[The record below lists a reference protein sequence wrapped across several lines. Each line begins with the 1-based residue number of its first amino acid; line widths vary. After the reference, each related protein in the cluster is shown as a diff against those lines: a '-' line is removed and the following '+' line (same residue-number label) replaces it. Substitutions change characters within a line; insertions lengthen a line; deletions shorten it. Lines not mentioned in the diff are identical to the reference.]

1 MRTHPLRLSLIAA
14 AVLATLPGHVLAARV
29 DYTVDLGMERN
40 SNVTM
45 APVDPIE
52 QRYLR
57 AGVGFSITENI
68 SALQLNLD
76 GRAEYRDYE
85 DDIFADTVDGT
96 LSGRLNW
103 VAIPERLFFLVEDNL
118 TVQPVDSLV
127 PDGPG
132 NRQQGDFAARCGHR
146 AAQVEQRRQQQGGAR
161 EAAVA
166 GVEHQCQHQHR
177 AGKAAG
183 QQPPAGSGLQP
194 GIGARTPAAVAAQ
207 AQAGMGQYQQV
218 QADQG
223 RGPQPFGQVTAGD
236 QRQFGPQADAGGA
249 QGGHGG

>member
-1 MRTHPLRLSLIAA
+1 MRTHPLRISLIAA
-14 AVLATLPGHVLAARV
+14 AVLATLPGHAQAARV

-57 AGVGFSITENI
+57 AGVGFSITENV

-132 NRQQGDFAARCGHR
+132 NRQQVNVFYD
-146 AAQVEQRRQQQGGAR
+146 V
-161 EAAVA
+161 
-166 GVEHQCQHQHR
+166 
-177 AGKAAG
+177 
-183 QQPPAGSGLQP
+183 
-194 GIGARTPAAVAAQ
+194 
-207 AQAGMGQYQQV
+207 
-218 QADQG
+218 
-223 RGPQPFGQVTAGD
+223 
-236 QRQFGPQADAGGA
+236 
-249 QGGHGG
+249 